1 MSLIRSGSGGGAAL
15 RKTDEQSGRSLV
27 TTVTAELVDTKAE
40 AVKAELRLDM
50 AEAVSGLNATIEKQ
64 NAAIE
69 KQNAAIEKQNATIEK
84 QGAEH
89 TAALAK
95 HSSALDQRLT
105 TRTYWMFGAV
115 TAGYLTLFGAVM
127 ALMDRLVST

>member
-1 MSLIRSGSGGGAAL
+1 M
-15 RKTDEQSGRSLV
+15 
-27 TTVTAELVDTKAE
+27 TTVTAELVDAKTE
-40 AVKAELRLDM
+40 AVKAELRLDI
-50 AEAVSGLNATIEKQ
+50 AEAVSGFTAAVKELGAEVRIAIEKQ

-69 KQNAAIEKQNATIEK
+69 KQNAAIEKH
-84 QGAEH
+84 GAEH

-115 TAGYLTLFGAVM
+115 AAGYLTLFGAVM
-127 ALMDRLVST
+127 AAVGRLVST